1 MAETDFEK
9 LKGDKKIPARILWKR
24 SFHYLKKEI
33 PSLIIALIF
42 VLINVAFDIVFPKII
57 EAITNLLAKI
67 NNPSEVTDTIT
78 KTILDMV
85 GEQPLTVISILA
97 GSYLVMALVG
107 QLFVYAEAMIL
118 TKAGQR
124 IVYRLRMDVFEH
136 IENMSQNQLNDMPVG
151 SLVTRV
157 ANYTT
162 SISDLFTKVLVNLVR
177 NSVTIIAVFAIM
189 MVMSPT
195 LGLIMTVFVVI
206 IFIASFFFRKVVREI
221 FTKERKYISD
231 MNTFLNENM
240 SGMKIVQMFNQQDRK
255 RIEFREKNETLRK
268 QRYKLNIAFA
278 MYRPFISFLYTFAI
292 AVTFYMGMQLM
303 LLPGTVLAFYLYLS
317 KFFNP
322 VQNIADQ
329 LNEIQRAMTACER
342 LFNLLDVAPEVVDKE
357 NAIKIDTFK
366 GKIEFRHVWF
376 AYEEENWILKD
387 VSFVIEPRQTVAF
400 VGATG
405 AGKTTILSLIVRN
418 YEVQKGE
425 ILIDDIN
432 INDIEIKSLRKAIG
446 QMLQDVFL
454 FSGTIKSNITLHD
467 ESYSDEEVH
476 EVCKYVNADSF
487 IDKMDKG
494 LEEMVIERGENLS
507 QGQRQL
513 LSFARTVLAKPQ
525 ILILDEATA
534 NIDTETEVLIQ
545 ESLEKIKNIGTMLVV
560 AHRLSTIQKSDQIV
574 VLQHG
579 EVIEI
584 GNHQELLKKKGFYY
598 RLYQLQ
604 LKHED

>member
-1 MAETDFEK
+1 MENSDFDK
-9 LKGDKKIPARILWKR
+9 LKGDKKIPTSILWKR
-24 SFHYLKKEI
+24 AFSYLKKELPTLI
-33 PSLIIALIF
+33 FSILLVILNVVFDILLPKFIQLIIDSLEQGTFTDFLGHPHEFGLTI
-42 VLINVAFDIVFPKII
+42 LG
-57 EAITNLLAKI
+57 LLAGGYLLMAAV
-67 NNPSEVTDTIT
+67 SEVI
-78 KTILDMV
+78 V
-85 GEQPLTVISILA
+85 YFNSIMLN
-97 GSYLVMALVG
+97 
-107 QLFVYAEAMIL
+107 
-118 TKAGQR
+118 KAGQR

-136 IENMSQNQLNDMPVG
+136 IENMSQNQLNEMPVG

-162 SISDLFTKVLVNLVR
+162 SISDLFTRVLVSLIR
-177 NSVTIIAVFAIM
+177 NGLTIIGVFTVM
-189 MVMSPT
+189 MIMSPP
-195 LGLIMTVFVVI
+195 LGGILAIFVVV
-206 IFIASFFFRKVVREI
+206 IFIASFFFRKVVRAI
-221 FTKERKYISD
+221 FTKERQYISD
-231 MNTFLNENM
+231 LNTFLNENM
-240 SGMKIVQMFNQQDRK
+240 SGMKIVQLFNQEMRK
-255 RIEFREKNETLRK
+255 IDEFDEKNETLRK

-278 MYRPFISFLYTFAI
+278 LYRPFISFLYFFAV
-292 AVTFYMGMQLM
+292 AVTFFMGMKLE
-303 LLPGTVLAFYLYLS
+303 LSPGEVMSFYLYLS
-317 KFFNP
+317 RFFNP

-342 LFNLLDVAPEVVDKE
+342 LFNLLDVAPEVVDKPD
-357 NAIKIDTFK
+357 AIKKETFE
-366 GKIEFRHVWF
+366 GRIEFKHVWF
-376 AYEEENWILKD
+376 AYEGENWILKD
-387 VSFVIEPRQTVAF
+387 VSFTIEPRQTVAF

-418 YEVQKGE
+418 YEIQKGE
-425 ILIDDIN
+425 ILIDGIN

-454 FSGTIKSNITLHD
+454 FSGTIRSNITLHD
-467 ESYSDEEVH
+467 ESFKEEEIK

-487 IDKMDKG
+487 IDKTEKG
-494 LEEMVIERGENLS
+494 LDEMVIERGENLS

-513 LSFARTVLAKPQ
+513 LSFARTVLHKPQ

-598 RLYQLQ
+598 NLYQLQ
-604 LKHED
+604 LQHND